1 MYGQCTTDR
10 EAAPI
15 STDTVTWNQAPIVI
29 TVKSLTYPNLKKK
42 SCPRICEK
50 NHFKNQVRNRVF
62 PLQSLINHT
71 VQSISYVQ
79 SESVVVRVSRCSSL
93 TRGPILGW
101 GILAVAAGCE
111 WLWQMCDGKSVHP
124 RGLCQC
130 GVEWSGL
137 SGRWRPRPFAVEI
150 LHVLSERKLNYIFHY
165 SGCWKNHR
173 IGGGTWWKMN
183 MIHIIKKI
191 FLIKIILVNDR
202 INEKPNMGNLV
213 YNMCYRHL
221 WVGSMLP
228 VC

>member
-29 TVKSLTYPNLKKK
+29 TVKSLTSPNLKKYIYLVQEYVK
-42 SCPRICEK
+42 KIVL
-50 NHFKNQVRNRVF
+50 FF
-62 PLQSLINHT
+62 PLQSPINQT

-79 SESVVVRVSRCSSL
+79 SESVVVRVSRCSPL

-130 GVEWSGL
+130 GVEWSAL

-165 SGCWKNHR
+165 SGCWY
-173 IGGGTWWKMN
+173 W
-183 MIHIIKKI
+183 
-191 FLIKIILVNDR
+191 
-202 INEKPNMGNLV
+202 
-213 YNMCYRHL
+213 
-221 WVGSMLP
+221 S
-228 VC
+228 